1 MALKVLMIMA
11 LAAAPGACEMA
22 TPTETAFKPSGLS
35 NVSPAAIAALPP
47 GIDQTFLIRDGN
59 GCYGLAVEQT
69 EPQTGVALLDAD
81 GRQVC
86 DA

>member
-1 MALKVLMIMA
+1 MALKVMMIMA
-11 LAAAPGACEMA
+11 LAAAPGACELA
-22 TPTETAFKPSGLS
+22 TPTETAATPPGLR

-47 GIDQTFLIRDGN
+47 GIDSTFLIRDAN

-69 EPQTGVALLDAD
+69 EPQTGVALLGAD
-81 GRQVC
+81 GQQVC

>member
-1 MALKVLMIMA
+1 MALKIMIIMA
-11 LAAAPGACEMA
+11 LAAAPGACELA
-22 TPTETAFKPSGLS
+22 DPGKPEPAGLR

-47 GIDQTFLIRDGN
+47 GIDPSFLIRDEN
-59 GCYGLAVEQT
+59 GCYGLAVERT
-69 EPQTGVALLDAD
+69 EPQTGVALLGAD

>member
-11 LAAAPGACEMA
+11 LAAAPGACELADPGTTAAPA
-22 TPTETAFKPSGLS
+22 TGLR

-47 GIDQTFLIRDGN
+47 GIDQTFLIRDSN
-59 GCYGLAVEQT
+59 GCYGLAVELT
-69 EPQTGVALLDAD
+69 EPQTGIALLGAD

>member
-1 MALKVLMIMA
+1 MALKVCVIVVFFSA
-11 LAAAPGACEMA
+11 LAACEM
-22 TPTETAFKPSGLS
+22 TDPGPGVGPQGLR

-47 GIDQTFLIRDGN
+47 GIDSTFLIRDDN

-69 EPQTGVALLDAD
+69 EPQTGVALLGAD

-86 DA
+86 DV